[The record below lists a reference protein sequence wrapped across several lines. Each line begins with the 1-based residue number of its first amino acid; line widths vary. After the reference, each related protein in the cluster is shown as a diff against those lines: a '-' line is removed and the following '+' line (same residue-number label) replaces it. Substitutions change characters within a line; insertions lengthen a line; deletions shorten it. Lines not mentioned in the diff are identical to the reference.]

1 MPPQNH
7 VLWFEIELG
16 LVNRSASS
24 SLEFLNSF
32 FYLQF
37 GFIFL
42 SAIYDLSSKSE
53 FNCQFRIQGLQHT
66 PLCMDY
72 WYVLYFNLSI
82 QPHTKKLLWLI
93 ISIIKETRILFSTL
107 YIKHN
112 IFPIFTGL
120 KKSTVIPLPEFV
132 KLFGRSPLFLS
143 LLACFLGRYGHL
155 FIVNVLNKFRYQ
167 KPENIGISCNL
178 WLKIIW
184 VWEAKFWNQ

>member
-72 WYVLYFNLSI
+72 WYVPYFNLSI
-82 QPHTKKLLWLI
+82 QPHTKTALTDNLYVLLKKQGFYFL
-93 ISIIKETRILFSTL
+93 L
-107 YIKHN
+107 YILN
-112 IFPIFTGL
+112 ITFSQSSLDL
-120 KKSTVIPLPEFV
+120 KKYCHSTPRVCKTIWPFTPL
-132 KLFGRSPLFLS
+132 
-143 LLACFLGRYGHL
+143 C
-155 FIVNVLNKFRYQ
+155 
-167 KPENIGISCNL
+167 
-178 WLKIIW
+178 
-184 VWEAKFWNQ
+184 